1 MVREKQPTQEQQLRE
16 KKSIGDWFLV
26 VCMVVLV
33 AVAVLNAAS
42 DNTVS
47 KGLTA
52 IEKMLPK
59 KP

>member
-1 MVREKQPTQEQQLRE
+1 MVREKHPTQEQQLRE

-59 KP
+59 RP